1 MHHSTHT
8 RRGPT
13 ILHLAPYFYVLLVFV
28 VPLLSLCLPCS
39 LFGFYLQQLS
49 VCGVIRRPGV
59 PPTSPVPSA
68 RASLTAEHGAV
79 PRLRNAVRGHHVHAT
94 AHEDTLTRAYQR
106 VGLADLRHEGLGRA
120 LQLFIQL
127 LAHML
132 ALLCPRCPRVRPV
145 RVRRLALPPAQ
156 AQALGCLRGST
167 CPTAPCPAA
176 GMLWLAGSAT
186 TTSPRTTAT
195 PGGAACWA
203 LRGCEAPSG
212 GLRCGK
218 PPCAG
223 TRTGFLP
230 PARTRP
236 GPGPGPGSGPGPG
249 PRPRSQSQR
258 ARCRTG

>member
-1 MHHSTHT
+1 
-8 RRGPT
+8 
-13 ILHLAPYFYVLLVFV
+13 
-28 VPLLSLCLPCS
+28 
-39 LFGFYLQQLS
+39 
-49 VCGVIRRPGV
+49 VCGAIRRPGV
-59 PPTSPVPSA
+59 PPTSPAPGRLSLRSTELFPAFAALFVDTTSTPPPTRTPSP
-68 RASLTAEHGAV
+68 EHTKELDSPTCV
-79 PRLRNAVRGHHVHAT
+79 T
-94 AHEDTLTRAYQR
+94 K
-106 VGLADLRHEGLGRA
+106 GLVVLYSC
-120 LQLFIQL
+120 LFSCW
-127 LAHML
+127 HML

-145 RVRRLALPPAQ
+145 RVRRLALPLAQ
-156 AQALGCLRGST
+156 AQALGCLRGSI